1 MAIKIP
7 VRSSASESVGGK
19 TIRVPRDGK
28 TTVNL
33 PSTNLLSSVPNAI
46 APAFDKLTQFLEVVS
61 ERKKANDRRI
71 EEKRIRDKNTK
82 NRAELDLRSS
92 QFLEEEI
99 NANKDILT
107 EEGYDLLLKDFYK
120 KQEAWL
126 NTEYKNDPDAK
137 VSFLSDKIASF
148 NTTYKNLKEKKKL
161 TSYSR
166 R

>member
-61 ERKKANDRRI
+61 ERK
-71 EEKRIRDKNTK
+71 
-82 NRAELDLRSS
+82 
-92 QFLEEEI
+92 
-99 NANKDILT
+99 
-107 EEGYDLLLKDFYK
+107 
-120 KQEAWL
+120 
-126 NTEYKNDPDAK
+126 
-137 VSFLSDKIASF
+137 
-148 NTTYKNLKEKKKL
+148 NLYSKKK
-161 TSYSR
+161 
-166 R
+166 

>member
-61 ERKKANDRRI
+61 ERKKAHDKEI
-71 EEKRIRDKNTK
+71 EKQRIRNKNTLNK
-82 NRAELDLRSS
+82 SLLTNDVN
-92 QFLEEEI
+92 QILE
-99 NANKDILT
+99 
-107 EEGYDLLLKDFYK
+107 
-120 KQEAWL
+120 
-126 NTEYKNDPDAK
+126 
-137 VSFLSDKIASF
+137 
-148 NTTYKNLKEKKKL
+148 
-161 TSYSR
+161 
-166 R
+166 